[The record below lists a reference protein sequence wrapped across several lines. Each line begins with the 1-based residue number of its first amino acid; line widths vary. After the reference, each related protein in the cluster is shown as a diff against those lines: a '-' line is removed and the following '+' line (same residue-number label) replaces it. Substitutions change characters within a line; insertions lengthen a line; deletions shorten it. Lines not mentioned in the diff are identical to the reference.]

1 MSDRIILE
9 MAEARMLVASYFA
22 ARRTHGK
29 LAARRFLE
37 GQLKV
42 LEKTYGKG
50 SDVRLRAN
58 MRQIATEEL
67 LEDV

>member
-22 ARRTHGK
+22 ARKTHGK
-29 LAARRFLE
+29 AEARRFLE
-37 GQLKV
+37 KQLKK
-42 LEKTYGKG
+42 LEKIYGKD

-67 LEDV
+67 LEEV